1 MEAVFNIVLTKP
13 EIPQNTGNIGRLCV
27 STGTRLHL
35 IKPLGFSLDDNYV
48 KRAGLDYWK
57 HLDLETYESWNDF
70 AEKNEDAEFYFF
82 STKAKKIFWDCPYE
96 KGSFLIFGNESSGLP
111 IEFYDIYKE
120 KMYKMPMTGKFCR
133 SLNLANTAAIALF
146 EGLRRFRE
154 RT

>member
-1 MEAVFNIVLTKP
+1 MKANFNIVLTRP

-48 KRAGLDYWK
+48 KRAGLDYWQ

-70 AEKNEDAEFYFF
+70 AEKNKDAEFYFF
-82 STKAKKIFWDCPYE
+82 STKAEKLFWDCPYE
-96 KGSFLIFGNESSGLP
+96 KDSFLIFGNESSGLP
-111 IEFYDIYKE
+111 IEFYDIYKD
-120 KMYKMPMTGKFCR
+120 KMYKMPMQGKFCR

-146 EGLRRFRE
+146 EGLRLFRE
-154 RT
+154 RN